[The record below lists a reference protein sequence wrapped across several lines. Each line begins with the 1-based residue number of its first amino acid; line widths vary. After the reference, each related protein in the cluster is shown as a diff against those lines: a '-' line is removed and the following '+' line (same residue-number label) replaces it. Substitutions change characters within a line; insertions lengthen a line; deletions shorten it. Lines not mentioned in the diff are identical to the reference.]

1 MPGALEELTAT
12 VAELK
17 ASVEAQTAEIQSLYE
32 KVEPLKSFYTIRE
45 LWRLLGGPDLCTF
58 ASFQRSRDLP
68 PPDGYFRKQRAYKRE
83 TVLAYMAK
91 FTERRKK

>member
-1 MPGALEELTAT
+1 MSGALESLSE
-12 VAELK
+12 
-17 ASVEAQTAEIQSLYE
+17 SVEALRKTVEQQTEEIRSLHE
-32 KVEPLKSFYTIRE
+32 RVEPLKSFYSIKE
-45 LWRLLGGPDLCTF
+45 LWRLLV